1 LCASHAA
8 VYLTA
13 NVSGGHL
20 NPAVTIATMVR
31 WVSMLPRSL
40 PCGHLEMVQLPNNDN
55 TFSVS
60 LQWTPWHFCWYCIHN
75 CTNIRSLLG
84 DMLAGKL
91 TFPACQC
98 PAFADCQNLPM
109 HSKHYRDFC
118 GSVEC
123 AHCPLL
129 TDLLKILIAADW
141 AAARPG
147 NRHGGCWY
155 GLLQSFHWAD

>member
-1 LCASHAA
+1 

-91 TFPACQC
+91 TFPACQ
-98 PAFADCQNLPM
+98 L
-109 HSKHYRDFC
+109 
-118 GSVEC
+118 
-123 AHCPLL
+123 PLL
-129 TDLLKILIAADW
+129 TAKTFPCTPTTRGASAAALDCWFCAVAWNQECTHCPQSKDLSNISIAADW
-141 AAARPG
+141 AAAGPV

-155 GLLQSFHWAD
+155 GLL